1 MHMMDIQ
8 VHNRHPPGAYLE
20 SDRPREVV
28 QEKSGSLAA
37 ALEPQM
43 MDGPSVQRE
52 TASVPIYTEISP
64 PPRGAWRF
72 LMTILF
78 TADSWMGVSWR

>member
-1 MHMMDIQ
+1 MMDIQ
-8 VHNRHPPGAYLE
+8 VHNRHPPRAYLE

-28 QEKSGSLAA
+28 QERVGSLAA

-64 PPRGAWRF
+64 PPRVAEVPDDDPVHCRLLDGSGWR
-72 LMTILF
+72 
-78 TADSWMGVSWR
+78 